1 MWVAVYMTLWYS
13 ECGVID
19 YRVFESIYFA
29 SGCLHEFPM
38 FGCDAA
44 VMHK

>member
-1 MWVAVYMTLWYS
+1 MTLQYG

-19 YRVFESIYFA
+19 YHPFELLYFD

-44 VMHK
+44 VMY